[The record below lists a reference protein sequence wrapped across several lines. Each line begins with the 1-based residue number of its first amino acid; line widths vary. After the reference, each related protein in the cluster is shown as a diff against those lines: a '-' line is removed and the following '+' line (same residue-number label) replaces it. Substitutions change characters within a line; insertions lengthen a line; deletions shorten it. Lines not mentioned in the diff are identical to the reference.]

1 MTWTATEWTLLAG
14 GISTSIVSIIYTLQ
28 KSRCT
33 VIQTPCGCHCER
45 DLECPTEDNPTLSI
59 PPPPPLSS
67 SPLPFTPRSTADRL
81 SEITYSIASPNVKR
95 EVKRLEERR

>member
-33 VIQTPCGCHCER
+33 LIKTPCGCHCER
-45 DLECPTEDNPTLSI
+45 DLENQTEDNPTLSI
-59 PPPPPLSS
+59 PPVPPSS
-67 SPLPFTPRSTADRL
+67 TSPFTPRSTADRL
-81 SEITYSIASPNVKR
+81 SNISYSISSPNVR
-95 EVKRLEERR
+95 QEVKRLEERR